1 MAIIVLIGAS
11 GSGKSTIGHML
22 EEEGIPQLISF
33 TTRKMRVGEQNG
45 VDYYFVDKKTV
56 EDMDS
61 ELISEI
67 SEYNGNYYGLFTSE
81 VLDKLNDYEDVYFVA
96 NSDGARQLVEMYPDG
111 VKCFWLSIN
120 IDEMAKRMKKRGD
133 SDENINSRI
142 AHAMTTGELFG
153 PEGLDYEIIDA
164 NGQIDMVFKQI
175 KDKL

>member
-1 MAIIVLIGAS
+1 MAIIVLVGAS
-11 GSGKSTIGHML
+11 GSGKSTIGRML
-22 EEEGIPQLISF
+22 EKEGIPQLISF
-33 TTRKMRVGEQNG
+33 TTREMRVGEQNG

-96 NSDGARQLVEMYPDG
+96 NSDGARQLVKMYPDD

-120 IDEMAKRMKKRGD
+120 IDEMANRMRERGD
-133 SDENINSRI
+133 SEKNIESRI

-153 PEGLDYEIIDA
+153 PEGLEYEIVDA

>member
-1 MAIIVLIGAS
+1 MAVIVLIGAS

-33 TTRKMRVGEQNG
+33 TTREVRVGEKHG

-56 EDMDS
+56 EDMGS

-67 SEYNGNYYGLFTSE
+67 SEYDGNYYGLFTSE
-81 VLDKLNDYEDVYFVA
+81 VLDKMNDYEDVYFIT
-96 NSDGARQLVEMYPDG
+96 NSDGARQLVEMYPDD

-133 SDENINSRI
+133 SNDNILSRI
-142 AHAMTTGELFG
+142 THAMTADELFG
-153 PEGLDYEIIDA
+153 PEDLDYEIIDA
-164 NGQIDMVFKQI
+164 NGQIDMVFRQI
-175 KDKL
+175 KDRL

>member
-1 MAIIVLIGAS
+1 MSIIVLIGAS
-11 GSGKSTIGHML
+11 GSGKSTVGHML

-33 TTRKMRVGEQNG
+33 TTREKRIGELYG
-45 VDYYFVDKKTV
+45 VDYYFINKETV
-56 EDMDS
+56 EGMNS

-81 VLDKLNDYEDVYFVA
+81 VLDKMNDYEDVYFVT
-96 NSDGARQLVEMYPDG
+96 NSDGARQLVEMYPDD
-111 VKCFWLSIN
+111 VKCFWLSID

-133 SDENINSRI
+133 NEKNINSRI

-153 PEGLDYEIIDA
+153 PKGLDYEIIDA

-175 KDKL
+175 KYKL

>member
-1 MAIIVLIGAS
+1 MAIIILIGAS

-33 TTRKMRVGEQNG
+33 TTREMRKGEQHG
-45 VDYYFVDKKTV
+45 VDYYFVDKKHVKEERLV
-56 EDMDS
+56 EF
-61 ELISEI
+61 
-67 SEYNGNYYGLFTSE
+67 SEYNDNYYGLFMGE
-81 VLDKLNDYEDVYFVA
+81 VVSKLSTYQDVYFIA
-96 NSDGARQLVEMYPDG
+96 NSDGARQLVEMYPDD
-111 VKCFWLSIN
+111 VKCFWLSID

-133 SDENINSRI
+133 SEGNINSRI